1 MLDNLN
7 EQMVPLHIL
16 EAIKSSWCADS
27 TYVPE
32 SYIAMNIPSWGQ
44 CTVTALVLQ
53 DYMGGEIV
61 RVESYKDGFRLTSH
75 YFNRFPTFDI
85 DITRNQFENGTYLF
99 SEELRDRKVLLESWG
114 LSERYKV
121 LSEGTSARMS
131 ARKAAMRTLDSL
143 VAPE

>member
-7 EQMVPLHIL
+7 EQMVPLRIL

-32 SYIAMNIPSWGQ
+32 SYIAMSIPSWGQ

-61 RVESYKDGFRLTSH
+61 RVESYKDGFKLTSH
-75 YFNRFPTFDI
+75 YFNRFPDHDI
-85 DITRNQFENGTYLF
+85 DITRNQFEDGTHLF
-99 SEELRDRKVLLESWG
+99 DEELRDRKVLLENKDLW
-114 LSERYKV
+114 ERYKV
-121 LSEGTSARMS
+121 LSEGVLSRMVAFARY
-131 ARKAAMRTLDSL
+131 
-143 VAPE
+143 P